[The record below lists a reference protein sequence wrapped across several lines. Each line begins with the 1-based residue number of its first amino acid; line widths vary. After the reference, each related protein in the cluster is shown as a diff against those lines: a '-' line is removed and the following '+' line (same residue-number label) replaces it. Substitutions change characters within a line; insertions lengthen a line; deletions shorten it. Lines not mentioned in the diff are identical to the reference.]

1 MTANLSETEQ
11 VIKKNQNDIFKV
23 LKVKQNT
30 VESEFYIQKK
40 IIKNENK
47 INTYSDK
54 QKLREFVT
62 NRPTL

>member
-1 MTANLSETEQ
+1 MTLL
-11 VIKKNQNDIFKV
+11 NQI
-23 LKVKQNT
+23 
-30 VESEFYIQKK
+30 YIQKK

-62 NRPTL
+62 NRPTIRNAKERSLYRRKLYQKETQAKRREG